1 MAITRKMHR
10 RKDGV
15 LSGPSNTAHVLAPSR
30 TLIYLGLIYVVF
42 CWALNTVILKYAFV
56 AFDPLALMGMRFVA
70 MTPLAFLLAKLRGE
84 RIHVQARDIPL
95 LVVCGACGYGIY
107 QYVWVLG
114 LDHTTPFASALLGSL
129 TPVFTLAIVAALGQE
144 RVRSGRWLGAVV
156 AFAGVA
162 VFEGVFA
169 GHTTFRTG
177 DGLTLIAM
185 LLFSLFNVFSARV
198 LDRYTPM
205 AFVAITMFV
214 GTLFIL
220 PGTIVHIVHQNYAH
234 IPPVDWGI
242 FAYAVLFPILLTYPV
257 WSYGISQLGAGRTAM
272 FQYATPVLAGLLSV
286 ALLRVRIL
294 PHEILGTAICI
305 AGMVLSQLLGKQSL
319 SALWAQRT
327 QGVER

>member
-1 MAITRKMHR
+1 MVR
-10 RKDGV
+10 
-15 LSGPSNTAHVLAPSR
+15 SR
-30 TLIYLGLIYVVF
+30 ALIYLGLIYVVF
-42 CWALNTVILKYAFV
+42 CWALNTVILKYAFD

-84 RIHVQARDIPL
+84 RIHVLPRDIPI
-95 LVVCGACGYGIY
+95 LVVCGACGYGLY

-129 TPVFTLAIVAALGQE
+129 APVFTLAIVAALGQE

-156 AFAGVA
+156 ALAGVA

-169 GHTTFRTG
+169 GHTTFHLG
-177 DGLTLIAM
+177 DGLTFVAM
-185 LLFSLFNVFSARV
+185 LLFAVFNVVSARV

-205 AFVAITMFV
+205 AFVAITMFI
-214 GTLFIL
+214 GMLFIL
-220 PGTIVHIVHQNYAH
+220 PGSIVHMIHQNYAQ

-242 FAYAVLFPILLTYPV
+242 FAYAVIFPILLTYPV

-272 FQYATPVLAGLLSV
+272 FQYAAPVIAGLLSV
-286 ALLRVRIL
+286 ALLRVHIET
-294 PHEILGTAICI
+294 HQIVGTAICI
-305 AGMVLSQLLGKQSL
+305 AGMALAQMLGKQSL
-319 SALWAQRT
+319 MALWAQRT